1 MDLEKLT
8 MQDLLKTEGFTDRCR
23 IARRYPLAM
32 MVAREM
38 QLCDGCD
45 DVVKYFSL
53 IPLIP
58 AREWNAHLETLV
70 EIFGPIET
78 ACGPVEY
85 AKPAVIEKPA
95 EAAPAAKPAAVPAAK
110 AEKPAE
116 AVKPAEGRGAGRP
129 PKAAAIP
136 AGEIPDFDKLS
147 NPELRDFCLKNSVI
161 ARIKK
166 DMGNSKRE
174 SMIKW
179 CKEHFGT
186 PTAAAKPAEVAEK
199 PAEVAE
205 KPAEVA
211 EKPAEVAEK
220 PAENKPA
227 GPISP
232 YEGLTAKELFCIC
245 KDRGLTVA
253 ERQEAG
259 VYMQALEVDD
269 LALEG
274 RELLKAANEAKKQVE
289 AAKEAPEKP
298 AEIDITAVP
307 VPEPEEET
315 EEFDEWDDVPA
326 EAEKPVEAAAVDDD
340 DWDI

>member
-8 MQDLLKTEGFTDRCR
+8 MQELLKIEGFTDRCR

-38 QLCDGCD
+38 QFCEGCD
-45 DVVKYFSL
+45 DIAKYFNL
-53 IPLIP
+53 IPPIP
-58 AREWNAHLETLV
+58 VGEWNAYLETLS
-70 EIFGPIET
+70 ENFGPIET

-95 EAAPAAKPAAVPAAK
+95 EAEKPAEKPAATPAAK

-116 AVKPAEGRGAGRP
+116 AAKPAEGRGAGRP
-129 PKAAAIP
+129 PKATAIP
-136 AGEIPDFDKLS
+136 TGEIPDFDKMS
-147 NPELRDFCLKNSVI
+147 NPELRDFCVRNSVI

-179 CKEHFGT
+179 CKEHFGA
-186 PTAAAKPAEVAEK
+186 PTAAAKPTEAEKPVEK

-205 KPAEVA
+205 KPAKKA
-211 EKPAEVAEK
+211 EEK

-274 RELLKAANEAKKQVE
+274 RELLKAANEAKKQAE
-289 AAKEAPEKP
+289 AAKEAAEKP

-307 VPEPEEET
+307 FPEPEEET

-326 EAEKPVEAAAVDDD
+326 EAEKPAEAAAVDDD